1 MKATSL
7 QHNTLRYY
15 INLPVY
21 KKQKIKINKMDNA
34 VVYKNSNNVIII
46 ILL

>member
-21 KKQKIKINKMDNA
+21 KKQKINKMDNA